1 MKFLIKFAYD
11 GTNFSGFQYQPGK
24 RTIEEELNKV
34 LTKINNNHKTTIVAT
49 GRTDAKVHAL
59 SQYAHVNL
67 DVNITEYKLKRA
79 MNSYLDDDI
88 HVLEVKKVDDSFHAR
103 YNVLS
108 KTYKY
113 YINLGEYNPTR
124 RNYEL
129 QYNHTLNIE
138 KMKEAIKVFLGE
150 HDYRAFVTQNKE
162 KDNCIRTI
170 TKAEME
176 EKNNILIITFT
187 GNGFLRYQV
196 RNMVGILIRIGENK
210 LTKEQLSEILLS
222 CDRTKSGKTAPACG
236 LYLEKV
242 DFRY

>member
-11 GTNFSGFQYQPGK
+11 GTNFSGFQYQPEK

-138 KMKEAIKVFLGE
+138 KMKEAIKIFLGE

-170 TKAEME
+170 TKAEIE

>member
-67 DVNITEYKLKRA
+67 DVNITEYKLKKA

-170 TKAEME
+170 TKAEIE

-187 GNGFLRYQV
+187 GDGFLRYQV

>member
-150 HDYRAFVTQNKE
+150 HDYRAFVTQNKK

-170 TKAEME
+170 TKAEIE

>member
-129 QYNHTLNIE
+129 QYNHILNIE

-170 TKAEME
+170 TKAEIE

-187 GNGFLRYQV
+187 GDGFLRYQV

-222 CDRTKSGKTAPACG
+222 CDRTKSGKNAPACG

>member
-138 KMKEAIKVFLGE
+138 KMNEAIKVFLGE

-170 TKAEME
+170 TKAEIE

>member
-67 DVNITEYKLKRA
+67 DVSITEYKLKRA

-88 HVLEVKKVDDSFHAR
+88 HVSEVKKVDDSFHAR

-170 TKAEME
+170 TKAEIE

>member
-34 LTKINNNHKTTIVAT
+34 LTKINDNHKTTIVAT

-67 DVNITEYKLKRA
+67 DVNIREYKLKRA

-129 QYNHTLNIE
+129 QYNHTLNVE

-170 TKAEME
+170 TKAEIE

>member
-11 GTNFSGFQYQPGK
+11 GTNFSGFQYQPRK

-170 TKAEME
+170 TKAEIE

-187 GNGFLRYQV
+187 GDGFLRYQV

>member
-1 MKFLIKFAYD
+1 MKFLIKFAFD

-170 TKAEME
+170 TKAEIE

-187 GNGFLRYQV
+187 GDGFLRYQV